1 LPRRYRPPVKRRKTK
16 KQSPSDILAQPLAPE
31 EVVAPVVAPRA
42 AVSTAAPPA
51 SRSETRHVARDYS
64 YVRGEIMRIAI
75 VAGFIMVSLVL
86 TAVLLR

>member
-1 LPRRYRPPVKRRKTK
+1 MPRRYRPPVKRRKTK

-31 EVVAPVVAPRA
+31 EVVAPVPAPRV
-42 AVSTAAPPA
+42 AVSTAAAA

-64 YVRGEIMRIAI
+64 YVRGEIRRIAI

-86 TAVLLR
+86 TAVFLR

>member
-1 LPRRYRPPVKRRKTK
+1 MPRRYRPPVKRRKTK

-42 AVSTAAPPA
+42 AVSTASPA

-64 YVRGEIMRIAI
+64 YVRGEIKRIAI
-75 VAGFIMVSLVL
+75 VAGFIMISLVL
-86 TAVLLR
+86 TAIFLR